1 VFYTTSGAGTG
12 LPNGAEIFAITVSGA
27 TVTSGTHRLSHDAI
41 CHSAELAA
49 DLALARP
56 PRPAETHPTDPS
68 LKEEITMSRIP
79 RAGRHIRDL
88 LARRTSPPGT
98 AEPRTPQPLGQE
110 PHQASRPGHDSSTR
124 RFVQH
129 VAAAATVAAD
139 QHRPTPTTTG
149 SRQRTAIMPR
159 LLPHTIQLCIHCRHN
174 PAGFWVSR
182 NGSRTARRPWCLSCC
197 QDLDPGCYH
206 VNPFDS

>member
-1 VFYTTSGAGTG
+1 MKRSQLMNATPAGRG
-12 LPNGAEIFAITVSGA
+12 
-27 TVTSGTHRLSHDAI
+27 RDAI
-41 CHSAELAA
+41 GHRAELAA
-49 DLALARP
+49 DLALARR
-56 PRPAETHPTDPS
+56 PRPAESNPTDPS
-68 LKEEITMSRIP
+68 LEEETTMSRIP
-79 RAGRHIRDL
+79 RAGRHIRHL

-124 RFVQH
+124 RSVQL
-129 VAAAATVAAD
+129 VAAAASVATD

-149 SRQRTAIMPR
+149 SRQRTTTILR

-182 NGSRTARRPWCLSCC
+182 NGSRTTRRPWCLSCC

-206 VNPFDS
+206 VDPFDS

>member
-1 VFYTTSGAGTG
+1 MNGTTD
-12 LPNGAEIFAITVSGA
+12 LI
-27 TVTSGTHRLSHDAI
+27 HR
-41 CHSAELAA
+41 CRPQRQAA
-49 DLALARP
+49 
-56 PRPAETHPTDPS
+56 RPAETYPTDPS
-68 LKEEITMSRIP
+68 LKKETTMSHIP
-79 RAGRHIRDL
+79 RAGRHIRHL

-129 VAAAATVAAD
+129 LAVATSVAAD
-139 QHRPTPTTTG
+139 EHRPTPTTTG
-149 SRQRTAIMPR
+149 SRQRTTIMLR

-206 VNPFDS
+206 VYPFDS